1 MNTVLTHFTQYI
13 FVYMTICF
21 VALQVVTLGFL
32 RRFQTHQRATILLIS
47 LGGGL
52 LLPSNFQTKNRA
64 YNLIKPIGKFL
75 AILFTIVLVIGL
87 LKTFFPIVT
96 MAIYGIIGLVI
107 IIGML
112 KFVFGIFDFPL
123 EAIIFWNYI
132 DKK

>member
-1 MNTVLTHFTQYI
+1 MNTILTHFTQYI
-13 FVYMTICF
+13 FVYMAVGF
-21 VALQVVTLGFL
+21 AALQVVTLGL
-32 RRFQTHQRATILLIS
+32 LKNFQSHQRATILLIS
-47 LGGGL
+47 LGGAL
-52 LLPSNFQTKNRA
+52 LLPSNFQTKNRV

>member
-1 MNTVLTHFTQYI
+1 MNTILTHFTQYI
-13 FVYMTICF
+13 FVYMAVGF
-21 VALQVVTLGFL
+21 AALQVATLGL
-32 RRFQTHQRATILLIS
+32 LKNFQSHQRATILLIS
-47 LGGGL
+47 LGGAL
-52 LLPSNFQTKNRA
+52 LLPSNFQTKNRV

-75 AILFTIVLVIGL
+75 AIPFTIVLVIGL

>member
-52 LLPSNFQTKNRA
+52 LLPSNFQTKNRV

>member
-52 LLPSNFQTKNRA
+52 LLPSNFQTKNRV

-96 MAIYGIIGLVI
+96 MAIYGLMGLI
-107 IIGML
+107 IILGLL
-112 KFVFGIFDFPL
+112 KFVFGIFNVPI
-123 EAIIFWNYI
+123 EAILFCSYI